1 MPTLQFRTPKG
12 RLTAHSFSCGYRERR
27 TEMVMAKRD
36 WIPRFAT
43 MVPSITSVSTIADP
57 KQLRFELSGSN
68 IELSPKP
75 ATCSTANLVG

>member
-1 MPTLQFRTPKG
+1 MQGNTAKVYNLDNRGKLPDLLK
-12 RLTAHSFSCGYRERR
+12 LT
-27 TEMVMAKRD
+27 
-36 WIPRFAT
+36 T